1 VFRDAALVA
10 GKDLRI
16 ERRSRVTTQQIG
28 PFAVLVLVLFAFAL
42 DPDRGVLGRASAG
55 LFWLTVVF
63 CTELAVQRSATIET
77 ADSAKEGLRLA
88 GLDPGGIFLGKA
100 LAVGA
105 QLVVLEVLLAV
116 GVTFLYGTDLR
127 EPLLLVLTAALATV
141 GLAAAGTAY
150 AAVAA
155 GLRVGATLLPLLLLP
170 VLAPVLLAATRAWEA
185 GLAGV
190 PSDAVSWLELLA
202 AFAVLYTAVGVV
214 GYGTLQEEAG

>member
-1 VFRDAALVA
+1 MFRDAALVA

-16 ERRSRVTTQQIG
+16 ERRSRVTTQQIA

-55 LFWLTVVF
+55 LFWLAVVF
-63 CTELAVQRSATIET
+63 CTVLAVQRSATVET
-77 ADSAKEGLRLA
+77 ADRGNEGMRLA
-88 GLDPGGIFLGKA
+88 GLDPSGIFLGKA
-100 LAVGA
+100 GAVAA
-105 QLVVLEVLLAV
+105 QLIVLEVLLGL
-116 GVTFLYGTDLR
+116 GVTVLYGTELR
-127 EPLLLVLTAALATV
+127 EPLLLVATALLATA

-155 GLRVGATLLPLLLLP
+155 GLRVGSTLLPLLLLP

-202 AFAVLYTAVGVV
+202 AFAVLYVAVGVV
-214 GYGTLQEEAG
+214 GYGTLQEES